1 MRDTVQS
8 SELLG
13 YKGDMAQNTNP
24 RKTVATEIK
33 LVTLAGLDA
42 ESFVVE
48 ADATNPYAFV
58 VKHANKTFRVI
69 VKEMD

>member
-1 MRDTVQS
+1 
-8 SELLG
+8 
-13 YKGDMAQNTNP
+13 MAQNTNP
-24 RKTVATEIK
+24 RKTVATELK

-58 VKHANKTFRVI
+58 VKHADKTFRVI
-69 VKEMD
+69 VKEVG